1 MRRLMTLV
9 AVLTFVAAAAVVV
22 LATGRSGP
30 GEATPRVGV
39 GPLAHLDGG
48 QLVIVRSGAGPRPA
62 PDVKPPASSP
72 QADRAAR
79 QSAPSA
85 TVDTPTSVPPATPAP
100 APTAPA
106 PGTPPSQV
114 PTAPPT
120 RSTAPPPVQP
130 APAPAR

>member
-9 AVLTFVAAAAVVV
+9 AVLTLVAAAAVF
-22 LATGRSGP
+22 LATGRGGP
-30 GEATPRVGV
+30 GDPTPRVGV

-48 QLVIVRSGAGPRPA
+48 QLVIVRSGAVPRPA

-114 PTAPPT
+114 PT
-120 RSTAPPPVQP
+120 
-130 APAPAR
+130 